1 MFTVAII
8 GRANVGKSTLFNCLA
23 KKKAAIVHNYPGV
36 TRDRKEEQVEFLGLK
51 FNLIDTAGYESEA
64 NKLFARDLIKQINFA
79 VDNADLLLFLLDA
92 KAGITAED
100 YDFVNYIRKKNKDII
115 LVINKAESKQK
126 SIDSNE
132 ILKIGFKNIVYLSAE
147 HRIGFQD
154 LFTELNYFY
163 QKYQNIYAD
172 IEESYI
178 NDKGKIRVAI
188 VGKPNVGK
196 STFINAL
203 LKEDRLL
210 VADHSGTTRDA
221 INIDWHYKGKDI
233 ILVDTAGIRKRSK
246 IIEKLEKLSYED
258 SLKAIRFANICV
270 LLFDATQ
277 KKLEKQDLAII
288 SHIIDEGRGLVIAI
302 NKVDLLKQTELKELF
317 LELEYQITKYASSN
331 KYIKIYAVSA
341 KTGQAVEQ
349 VLNVAINIY
358 DNWNLRVDTNSLNR
372 WLNYVVVKHTPPL
385 YKGKDHKF
393 KYITQ
398 IKTRPPTF
406 VIMTNYPDKIPE
418 SYITY
423 LKKSL
428 VDNFALSGVNPR
440 LIFKK
445 NKNPYS
451 GKQGSKSIK
460 K

>member
-1 MFTVAII
+1 M
-8 GRANVGKSTLFNCLA
+8 
-23 KKKAAIVHNYPGV
+23 
-36 TRDRKEEQVEFLGLK
+36 
-51 FNLIDTAGYESEA
+51 
-64 NKLFARDLIKQINFA
+64 
-79 VDNADLLLFLLDA
+79 
-92 KAGITAED
+92 
-100 YDFVNYIRKKNKDII
+100 
-115 LVINKAESKQK
+115 
-126 SIDSNE
+126 
-132 ILKIGFKNIVYLSAE
+132 
-147 HRIGFQD
+147 
-154 LFTELNYFY
+154 
-163 QKYQNIYAD
+163 
-172 IEESYI
+172 
-178 NDKGKIRVAI
+178 
-188 VGKPNVGK
+188 
-196 STFINAL
+196 
-203 LKEDRLL
+203 
-210 VADHSGTTRDA
+210 
-221 INIDWHYKGKDI
+221 
-233 ILVDTAGIRKRSK
+233 VDTAGIRKRSK

-302 NKVDLLKQTELKELF
+302 NKVDLLKQKELKELF
-317 LELEYQITKYASSN
+317 SELEYQIAKYASSN

-372 WLNYVVVKHTPPL
+372 WLSYAIIKHSPPL

-406 VIMTNYPDKIPE
+406 VIMTNYPDKISE

-428 VDNFALSGVNPR
+428 IDNFALSGVNPR
-440 LIFKK
+440 IIFKK

-451 GKQGSKSIK
+451 GKKASKTIK